1 MKLLLDT
8 HTLLWWLDGDAK
20 LSRKVRVLIADNEND
35 VYVSA
40 ASAWEIATKAR
51 LGKLPQALSVAHRL
65 LMVVAEQGFRT
76 LDISIEHG
84 ERAGWFAIKHRDP
97 FDRMLAAQA
106 QISGMPIATKDLFF
120 SDFGVETIW

>member
-8 HTLLWWLDGDAK
+8 HTLLWWLDGDTK

-40 ASAWEIATKAR
+40 ASVWEIATKAR

-65 LMVVAEQGFRT
+65 IMVVAEQGFRT
-76 LDISIEHG
+76 MDITIEHG
-84 ERAGWFAIKHRDP
+84 ERAGWFVIEHRDP

-106 QISGMPIATKDLFF
+106 QTSGMPIATKDLIF
-120 SDFGVETIW
+120 SDFGVETVW